1 MYLCS
6 VLLIVGTLPKII
18 NYLHTSMNILPF
30 STFTEKQRDVE
41 APFILHHIQKM
52 YIGSLTYLHN
62 ILYDFS
68 SNIYVCN

>member
-1 MYLCS
+1 
-6 VLLIVGTLPKII
+6 
-18 NYLHTSMNILPF
+18 MNILPF

-52 YIGSLTYLHN
+52 YIGSLTYLHI

>member
-1 MYLCS
+1 
-6 VLLIVGTLPKII
+6 
-18 NYLHTSMNILPF
+18 MNILPF

-52 YIGSLTYLHN
+52 YIIGSLTYLHIN
-62 ILYDFS
+62 LCDFS